1 MFSLNKKVRNV
12 QAAAGLLPTAL
23 SVAFM
28 AKQSVIFLLLC
39 VLSLFVVVGAVPL
52 FRKRESLFMF
62 ILVAIAGLPV
72 NIGLAYWLVFES
84 FINSGFLLGDILW
97 MAFLC
102 CVLFSVEE
110 IAFGVITRLIWKKQY
125 RLKV

>member
-1 MFSLNKKVRNV
+1 MFYLNKKVRNI
-12 QAAAGLLPTAL
+12 QLITGLLPTVL
-23 SVAFM
+23 SVAFLV
-28 AKQSVIFLLLC
+28 KESVLFLLLC
-39 VLSLFVVVGAVPL
+39 VISLFITVGTVPL

-72 NIGLAYWLVFES
+72 NIRLACWLVFEGIIGS
-84 FINSGFLLGDILW
+84 DFLPVDILW
-97 MAFLC
+97 TVFLC

-110 IAFGVITRLIWKKQY
+110 IAFGVITRMIWKRQY

>member
-1 MFSLNKKVRNV
+1 MLYLSKNVRNV
-12 QAAAGLLPTAL
+12 QLVTGFLPVVL
-23 SVAFM
+23 SVAFLV
-28 AKQSVIFLLLC
+28 KQSLILLLLC
-39 VLSLFVVVGAVPL
+39 VLSLFVVIGTVPL

-62 ILVAIAGLPV
+62 IFVAIAGLPV
-72 NIGLAYWLVFES
+72 NIRLAYWIVFEGFFS
-84 FINSGFLLGDILW
+84 SGFLIGDILW

-110 IAFGVITRLIWKKQY
+110 IAFGVITRMIWKKQY

>member
-1 MFSLNKKVRNV
+1 M
-12 QAAAGLLPTAL
+12 ATGLLPIVL
-23 SVAFM
+23 SVAFL
-28 AKQSVIFLLLC
+28 AKQSVVFLLLC
-39 VLSLFVVVGAVPL
+39 VLSLFIVVGTVPL

-62 ILVAIAGLPV
+62 ILVAVAGLPV
-72 NIGLAYWLVFES
+72 NIRLAYWLVFES
-84 FINSGFLLGDILW
+84 FINSDFLFGDILW

-110 IAFGVITRLIWKKQY
+110 IVFGVITRIIWKKQY

>member
-1 MFSLNKKVRNV
+1 MFYLNKKVRNI
-12 QAAAGLLPTAL
+12 QLITGLLPAVL
-23 SVAFM
+23 SVAFLV
-28 AKQSVIFLLLC
+28 KESLLFLLLC
-39 VLSLFVVVGAVPL
+39 VISLFITVGTVPL

-72 NIGLAYWLVFES
+72 NIRLACWLVFEGIIGS
-84 FINSGFLLGDILW
+84 DFLSVDILW
-97 MAFLC
+97 AVFLC

-110 IAFGVITRLIWKKQY
+110 IAFGVITRMIWKRQY

>member
-1 MFSLNKKVRNV
+1 MFSLNKKVRNIQLV
-12 QAAAGLLPTAL
+12 TALLPAVL
-23 SVAFM
+23 SVVFL

-39 VLSLFVVVGAVPL
+39 VLSLFIVVGTVPL

-72 NIGLAYWLVFES
+72 NIRLAYWLVFDG
-84 FINSGFLLGDILW
+84 FISSGFLVGDILW

-110 IAFGVITRLIWKKQY
+110 IVFGIITRMIWKKQY